1 MGSVLDKIVFKDK
14 FEDIKSSAKNVWL
27 IQETDIDGNSVQLK
41 EFLAID
47 TKCVLFVNV
56 ATK

>member
-1 MGSVLDKIVFKDK
+1 MGGLVSKIVFKEK
-14 FEDIKSSAKNVWL
+14 EEDIRSTTNYLWT
-27 IQETDIDGNSVQLK
+27 IQETDIDGNPFQLK
-41 EFLAID
+41 DFLTMD

>member
-14 FEDIKSSAKNVWL
+14 YEDIQSSANILWQ
-27 IQETDIDGNSVQLK
+27 IQETDIDGNPVQLK